1 MGSNPTAANNCS
13 LIRVAV
19 DTCTCMIYMYVYN
32 VHILVLT
39 VSTDVCVLLYMS
51 ITCVRRLIP
60 VRKDIEVVGCKMT
73 KHSDECGQHLQAQN
87 MVHMAIHTCT
97 LSSGSELT

>member
-1 MGSNPTAANNCS
+1 M
-13 LIRVAV
+13 
-19 DTCTCMIYMYVYN
+19 
-32 VHILVLT
+32 
-39 VSTDVCVLLYMS
+39 LLYTS

-87 MVHMAIHTCT
+87 MVNMSIHVHVHIPYT
-97 LSSGSELT
+97 LQMYVQCLQYVHVNVFYPADLPW